1 MHPGADADLAPDVI
15 VGYADFYR
23 GSWTTALGG
32 IADKVFEDNLDR
44 WSGDH
49 CVAPHLVP
57 GILASNRKIDIDD
70 PRLADITAT
79 ILSLFDIEADTQMT
93 GRNLITEP

>member
-1 MHPGADADLAPDVI
+1 M
-15 VGYADFYR
+15 
-23 GSWTTALGG
+23 
-32 IADKVFEDNLDR
+32 FEDNLDR

-70 PRLADITAT
+70 PRLADVTAT
-79 ILSLFDIEADTQMT
+79 ILSLFDIEADTQMN